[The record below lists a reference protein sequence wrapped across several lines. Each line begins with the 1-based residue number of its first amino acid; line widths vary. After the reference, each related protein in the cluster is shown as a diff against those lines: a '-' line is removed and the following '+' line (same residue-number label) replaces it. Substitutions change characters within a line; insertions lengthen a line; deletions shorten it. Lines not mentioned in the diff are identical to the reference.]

1 MIRAADASAVV
12 LVHFILRRE
21 STVLLA
27 VITTGTA
34 QDDAAP
40 VSGIR
45 YIRADFWRGSVPRQR
60 AAISEM
66 ASSRRSGL
74 PPSTSQAPAAC
85 REGTGTRSRTSD
97 GERSR
102 RGRWK

>member
-1 MIRAADASAVV
+1 MFRAADASAVV

-21 STVLLA
+21 STVLLT

-34 QDDAAP
+34 QDDAAA
-40 VSGIR
+40 VSGTR
-45 YIRADFWRGSVPRQR
+45 YILTAFWRRSVPRQR
-60 AAISEM
+60 PAISEM

-74 PPSTSQAPAAC
+74 RPSTSQAPAAC

-102 RGRWK
+102 MGRWK